1 VKRINSV
8 IVVAFSLIANS
19 ILPSANAEISDAAG
33 ATAINFFWQ
42 APTYSEMTWITR
54 DVVVTKS
61 GEGTYFSIIGN
72 WNPPFY
78 LGVQE
83 FKHPRAGGRNKI
95 AIFSAWDT
103 YEKNDCMT
111 CGPETRP
118 LEGRTVVKD
127 LGPEVYSGGF
137 GYEGTGAQAF
147 MWDFDWKIGDRIR
160 AAVNLRT
167 VSDGTEISAAL
178 QLNDLKWRYF
188 GTYKYSKKFSTL
200 EPGYS
205 FIEDFLKTPRT
216 VRAAEYGN
224 TWMESEDL
232 SSRTPINFVQAR
244 ANTDPNTKYHLI
256 KQLNPMSLWGQVGG
270 DEFISKQEYVPAKI
284 EVSED
289 LLIPLEARV
298 AALNLSG
305 DVQRIY
311 EQKYLKSK
319 NDRIAKALADA
330 KAIADKAA
338 TELKVKQEAEAKA
351 AGELKAKQ
359 DAEAKAAIDK
369 AAAEKAAADKAAADK
384 TIQDAKLEA
393 ARILAAAKA
402 AANKKTTITCVK
414 GKLVKKV
421 TAIKPKC
428 PAGYKVKK

>member
-1 VKRINSV
+1 MKRINSV
-8 IVVAFSLIANS
+8 IVLAFSLIANS
-19 ILPSANAEISDAAG
+19 ILPSANAEVSDAAG

-83 FKHPRAGGRNKI
+83 FKHPRAGGRNKV

-256 KQLNPMSLWGQVGG
+256 KQLNPTSLWGQVGG

-305 DVQRIY
+305 DAQRIY

-338 TELKVKQEAEAKA
+338 ADAKAIADKAAAELKVKQEAEAKA
-351 AGELKAKQ
+351 AAELKAKQ

-369 AAAEKAAADKAAADK
+369 AAAEMKAKQEAAVKAAA
-384 TIQDAKLEA
+384 T
-393 ARILAAAKA
+393 
-402 AANKKTTITCVK
+402 KKTTITCVK
-414 GKLVKKV
+414 GKLTKKV
-421 TAIKPKC
+421 TAVKPKC
-428 PAGYKVKK
+428 PVGYKVKK

>member
-1 VKRINSV
+1 MFCATST
-8 IVVAFSLIANS
+8 AL
-19 ILPSANAEISDAAG
+19 ANAEIADNAG

-42 APTYSEMTWITR
+42 APNYSEMTWITR

-83 FKHPRAGGRNKI
+83 YKHPWGGGRNKI

-103 YEKNDCMT
+103 YEKNDCVT
-111 CGPETRP
+111 CGPESRP
-118 LEGRTVVKD
+118 IQGRTVAKD
-127 LGPEVYSGGF
+127 LGPGVYSGGF
-137 GYEGTGAQAF
+137 GYEGTGAQGF

-178 QLNDLKWRYF
+178 QLNDSKWRYF

-244 ANTDPNTKYHLI
+244 ANTDPNTQYHLI
-256 KQLNPMSLWGQVGG
+256 KQLNPTSLWGQVGG
-270 DEFISKQEYVPAKI
+270 DEFISRQEYVPAKI
-284 EVSED
+284 EVSQD

-305 DVQRIY
+305 VAQKNY
-311 EQKYLKSK
+311 EDKYLQNKT
-319 NDRIAKALADA
+319 NREAKAAA
-330 KAIADKAA
+330 EIKA
-338 TELKVKQEAEAKA
+338 KQEAEAKA
-351 AGELKAKQ
+351 AAEIKAQLAAEKTEAELKAKQ
-359 DAEAKAAIDK
+359 EADAKTAAEIKAKDEAKAV
-369 AAAEKAAADKAAADK
+369 ADKLIA
-384 TIQDAKLEA
+384 DAKVEA

-402 AANKKTTITCVK
+402 AAIKKTTITCIK
-414 GKLVKKV
+414 GKLTKKV
-421 TAIKPKC
+421 TAVKPRC
-428 PAGYKVKK
+428 PVGYKVKK

>member
-1 VKRINSV
+1 MVRNFNRPLALV
-8 IVVAFSLIANS
+8 TSLVMFCATS
-19 ILPSANAEISDAAG
+19 TALANAEIVDNAG

-83 FKHPRAGGRNKI
+83 YKHPWGGGRNKI

-103 YEKNDCMT
+103 YEKNDCVT

-118 LEGRTVVKD
+118 IQGRTVAKD
-127 LGPEVYSGGF
+127 LGPGVYSGGF
-137 GYEGTGAQAF
+137 GYEGTGAQGF

-178 QLNDLKWRYF
+178 QLNDSKWRYF

-232 SSRTPINFVQAR
+232 SSRTPINSVQAR
-244 ANTDPNTKYHLI
+244 ANTDPNTQYHLI
-256 KQLNPMSLWGQVGG
+256 KQLNPTSLWGQVGG

-284 EVSED
+284 EVSQD
-289 LLIPLEARV
+289 LLIPLAARV

-305 DVQRIY
+305 VAQKNY
-311 EQKYLKSK
+311 EDKYLQNKA
-319 NDRIAKALADA
+319 NREAKAAAELKAKEDAEA
-330 KAIADKAA
+330 KAAAEIKA
-338 TELKVKQEAEAKA
+338 KQEAEAKA
-351 AGELKAKQ
+351 AAEIKAKQEAELKAKQ
-359 DAEAKAAIDK
+359 E
-369 AAAEKAAADKAAADK
+369 AADKAAAALK
-384 TIQDAKLEA
+384 
-393 ARILAAAKA
+393 KA
-402 AANKKTTITCVK
+402 TITCAK
-414 GKLVKKV
+414 GKLTKKV
-421 TAIKPKC
+421 TAVKPKC